1 MDFCT
6 DILRISRK
14 LPICAAL
21 KFPKGFR
28 KIEIFVKFYEL
39 SLGITRNYDVTKKI
53 KSSKTRYQ
61 RFPKGS
67 FHLNQIIP
75 TITRTTIYKVNNKL
89 QFMLDFYSLFT
100 RIASSY

>member
-14 LPICAAL
+14 LPICATL

-53 KSSKTRYQ
+53 KSSKTRY
-61 RFPKGS
+61 
-67 FHLNQIIP
+67 
-75 TITRTTIYKVNNKL
+75 
-89 QFMLDFYSLFT
+89 
-100 RIASSY
+100 